1 MLASGIDG
9 LLQAVATTG
18 CNQMFVRVVQTVA
31 EALQILQGLLFG
43 KLGRIELPV
52 VRPWAGKRDQAL
64 SFICVTHRE
73 HRQMTLWQLRTEAD
87 KNCSINLDRLLQSI
101 AVSHVTQCILLD
113 SGVSNTADSV
123 GIVLP
128 ALEPLVQVRSHALQ
142 LRRRAIS
149 PQAF

>member
-1 MLASGIDG
+1 
-9 LLQAVATTG
+9 
-18 CNQMFVRVVQTVA
+18 MFVRVVQTVA

-73 HRQMTLWQLRTEAD
+73 YWQMTLWQLRTEAD
-87 KNCSINLDRLLQSI
+87 ENRSINLDWLFQSI
-101 AVSHVTQCILLD
+101 VILHVTQCILKND
-113 SGVSNTADSV
+113 GVSNTAGSV
-123 GIVLP
+123 AAIL
-128 ALEPLVQVRSHALQ
+128 ASLEPFVQICSHALQ
-142 LRRRAIS
+142 LRWRAIS